1 MDLVY
6 PPPLPP
12 PPQEKNM
19 HNHCFQ
25 FLLGFIVDLRRES
38 KTMVVRTFGGVNEM
52 HYGVYGNVEF

>member
-1 MDLVY
+1 MHAK
-6 PPPLPP
+6 
-12 PPQEKNM
+12 KNM

-38 KTMVVRTFGGVNEM
+38 KTMVVRTFGGVNKM